1 MGVLPVE
8 GGVAALHPEVP
19 AGVGGHL
26 HLVHW
31 RGVSRGLLL
40 LCYCLAVLAVPTLY
54 SHWHSCCFQ
63 RLRRFD
69 SE

>member
-31 RGVSRGLLL
+31 RRVSRGLLL
-40 LCYCLAVLAVPTLY
+40 LCYCLAALAVPTLLLTLA
-54 SHWHSCCFQ
+54 Q
-63 RLRRFD
+63 LLLPTTQEIR
-69 SE
+69 